1 MYKLL
6 LVDDERL
13 ILEGI
18 SQVVDWEKAGTELAG
33 TARNGLE
40 ALEKIEALAPDI
52 VITDISMPGLDG
64 LGLVERCSEKFP
76 AIKFI
81 MLTGY
86 KDFDYACTAM
96 QHGVKHYLLKP
107 CNEQQ
112 IHEALIELVK
122 ELDERKSRERFVTE
136 MKHRLTKVLPHVKEQ
151 FLKEWISNKTYGS
164 YDLDYYQELFGT
176 RLDDKSVRLILLH
189 LEGSFEY
196 EHLFALQ
203 NIAKDMLSEV
213 LLSTT
218 IGSHVLI
225 LLEQPEDGGQQAD
238 LLERIA
244 EVKEIF
250 HNFYKIHVT
259 IAVSDQGRMIH
270 SRSLYRQT
278 LQCLNHRFYLEEGSL
293 ITGSDIPADELSGKN
308 EIDLEEEQ
316 ICLLIKAGD
325 QNAVE
330 AELERLFGVLSE
342 QRFDINVTRSYVLQL
357 YSAMIRLCIPEE
369 RSTFTSG
376 LAELAELGN
385 LSSLKAFVKKE
396 AGRLTQMYDRH
407 FVTRQ
412 SSIVD
417 KMLRIIEEDYCNSEL
432 SLSSV
437 AAEMLYMN
445 PDYLGKI
452 FKKVTGE
459 KFSNYVTH
467 YRIGKASEHIIR
479 SGDVKVFEL
488 AELYGFGGNA
498 QYFSQVFKKVTG
510 RTPTD
515 FMKPQVNGTGE

>member
-18 SQVVDWEKAGTELAG
+18 SQVVDWAQAGTELAG
-33 TARNGLE
+33 TARNGIE
-40 ALEKIEALAPDI
+40 ALEQIERLRPDI

-64 LGLVERCSEKFP
+64 LGLVERCSVHYPGLKFV
-76 AIKFI
+76 

-86 KDFDYACTAM
+86 KDFDYACSAM
-96 QHGVKHYLLKP
+96 QHGVRHYLLKP

-112 IHEALIELVK
+112 IHEALTELVQ
-122 ELDERKSRERFVTE
+122 ELNELHSREQFMTE
-136 MKHRLTKVLPHVKEQ
+136 MKHRLTRVLPHVKAQ

-164 YDLDYYQELFGT
+164 RDLEFYQELFGIE
-176 RLDDKSVRLILLH
+176 LGSKNVRLILFR
-189 LEGSFEY
+189 LEESFEY

-203 NIAKDMLSEV
+203 NIAGDLLSEV

-218 IGSHVLI
+218 IGSQLLI
-225 LLEQPEDGGQQAD
+225 LLEQPEEADNQRD

-250 HNFYKIHVT
+250 FNFYNIHVT
-259 IAVSDQGRMIH
+259 IAVSDKGRMIH

-278 LQCLNHRFYLEEGSL
+278 LQCMNHRFYLEEGSL
-293 ITGSDIPADELSGKN
+293 ITGSDIPADELSVQS
-308 EIDLEEEQ
+308 EIDLGEEQ
-316 ICLLIKAGD
+316 ICLLVKAGD
-325 QNAVE
+325 QAAVQN
-330 AELERLFGVLSE
+330 ELERLFGVLAD

-357 YSAMIRLCIPEE
+357 YSAMIRLCSPDE
-369 RSTFTSG
+369 RSSFTSG
-376 LAELAELGN
+376 LAELAALGT
-385 LSSLKAFVKKE
+385 LGSLKAGVMRAAE
-396 AGRLTQMYDRH
+396 RLTAMYERH
-407 FVTRQ
+407 FVSRQ

-417 KMLRIIEEDYCNSEL
+417 AMLRIIEADYGNSEL
-432 SLSSV
+432 SLGSV

-459 KFSNYVTH
+459 KFSNYVTN
-467 YRIGKASEHIIR
+467 YRIGKASEHILH

-510 RTPTD
+510 KTPTD
-515 FMKPQVNGTGE
+515 FMKPQ

>member
-18 SQVVDWEKAGTELAG
+18 SQVVDWEQAGTELAG
-33 TARNGLE
+33 TARNG
-40 ALEKIEALAPDI
+40 IEALDKIELLSPDI

-64 LGLVERCSEKFP
+64 LGLVEQCSERYP
-76 AIKFI
+76 AIKFV

-86 KDFDYACTAM
+86 KDFDYACSAM

-112 IHEALIELVK
+112 IQEALTELVQ
-122 ELDERKSRERFVTE
+122 ELDERISREQFATE

-164 YDLDYYQELFGT
+164 RDLDYYQELFGIE
-176 RLDDKSVRLILLH
+176 LGGKSVRLILFR
-189 LEGSFEY
+189 LEESFEY

-203 NIAKDMLSEV
+203 NIAQDMLAEV

-218 IGSHVLI
+218 IGAQLLI
-225 LLEQPEDGGQQAD
+225 LLEQPEAADNQSD

-244 EVKEIF
+244 EVQEIF
-250 HNFYKIHVT
+250 FNFYKIHAT
-259 IAVSDQGRMIH
+259 IAVSDKGRMIH

-278 LQCLNHRFYLEEGSL
+278 LQCMNHRFYLEEGSL
-293 ITGSDIPADELSGKN
+293 ITGSDIPADELSGRN
-308 EIDLEEEQ
+308 EIELNEEQ
-316 ICLLIKAGD
+316 ICLLVKAGD
-325 QNAVE
+325 QVAVDN
-330 AELERLFGVLSE
+330 ELERLFGLLAD

-357 YSAMIRLCIPEE
+357 YSAMIRLCLPDE
-369 RSTFTSG
+369 RSSFTSG
-376 LAELAELGN
+376 LAELAELGT
-385 LSSLKAFVKKE
+385 LGSLKAYVMKAAE
-396 AGRLTQMYDRH
+396 RLTAMYDRH
-407 FVTRQ
+407 FMTRQ

-417 KMLRIIEEDYCNSEL
+417 KMLRIIEADYCNSEL
-432 SLSSV
+432 SLGSV

-459 KFSNYVTH
+459 KFSNYVAN

-510 RTPTD
+510 MTPTD
-515 FMKPQVNGTGE
+515 FMKPQ

>member
-40 ALEKIEALAPDI
+40 ALDKIAELHPDI
-52 VITDISMPGLDG
+52 VITDISMPGMDG
-64 LGLVERCSEKFP
+64 LKLVERCSELYPQVRFV
-76 AIKFI
+76 

-86 KDFDYACTAM
+86 KDFDYARSAM

-107 CNEQQ
+107 CNELQ
-112 IHEALIELVK
+112 IHEALVELVQ
-122 ELDERKSRERFVTE
+122 ELDELESREQFLSG
-136 MKHRLTKVLPHVKEQ
+136 MKQRLSKVLPQVKEH

-164 YDLDYYQELFGT
+164 RDLAYYQELFGIG
-176 RLDDKSVRLILLH
+176 LEDKLVRLILFR
-189 LEGSFEY
+189 LEDSYEY

-203 NIAKDMLSEV
+203 NIAQDMLHEV

-218 IGSHVLI
+218 IGNHLLI
-225 LLEQPEDGGQQAD
+225 LLEQPEGCGSQAA
-238 LLERIA
+238 LLERIS

-250 HNFYKIHVT
+250 YTFYKIHPT
-259 IAVSDQGRMIH
+259 IAVSDQGYMIH

-293 ITGSDIPADELSGKN
+293 ITGSDIPADELSVRN

-316 ICLLIKAGD
+316 ICQLIKAGD
-325 QNAVE
+325 FDRVE
-330 AELERLFGVLSE
+330 CELERLFGVLSAE
-342 QRFDINVTRSYVLQL
+342 RFDINVTRSYVLQL
-357 YSAMIRLCIPEE
+357 YSAMIRLCSPEE
-369 RSTFTSG
+369 RGAFTSG
-376 LAELAELGN
+376 LAELAELRTLG
-385 LSSLKAFVKKE
+385 SLKEYVK
-396 AGRLTQMYDRH
+396 AAAVRLTAMYERH
-407 FVTRQ
+407 FITRQ
-412 SSIVD
+412 STIVD
-417 KMLRIIEEDYCNSEL
+417 KMLHIIEADYCNSEL
-432 SLSSV
+432 SLGTV

-459 KFSNYVTH
+459 KFSNYVTN
-467 YRIGKASEHIIR
+467 YRIAKASEHILR

-510 RTPTD
+510 QTPTD
-515 FMKPQVNGTGE
+515 FMKPQTT

>member
-18 SQVVDWEKAGTELAG
+18 SKVMDWARAGTELAG
-33 TARNGLE
+33 TARNG
-40 ALEKIEALAPDI
+40 IEALKQIERLSPDI
-52 VITDISMPGLDG
+52 IITDISMPGLDG
-64 LGLVERCSEKFP
+64 LGLVEHCSVRYP
-76 AIKFI
+76 GIKFV

-86 KDFDYACTAM
+86 KDFDYACSAM
-96 QHGVKHYLLKP
+96 QHGVRHYLLKP

-112 IHEALIELVK
+112 IHEALTELVQ
-122 ELDERKSRERFVTE
+122 ELNERHSREQFITE
-136 MKHRLTKVLPHVKEQ
+136 TKHRLIKVLPHVKAQ

-164 YDLDYYQELFGT
+164 YDLDYYQELFGIE
-176 RLDDKSVRLILLH
+176 LGGKNVRLILFR
-189 LEGSFEY
+189 LEESFEY

-203 NIAKDMLSEV
+203 NIAGDMLSEV

-218 IGSHVLI
+218 IGSQLLI
-225 LLEQPEDGGQQAD
+225 LLEQTEDAGNQCD

-244 EVKEIF
+244 GVKETF
-250 HNFYKIHVT
+250 YNFYKIHAT
-259 IAVSDQGRMIH
+259 IAVSDKGRMIQ

-278 LQCLNHRFYLEEGSL
+278 LQCMNHRFYLEEGSL
-293 ITGSDIPADELSGKN
+293 ITGSDIPADELSVRH
-308 EIDLEEEQ
+308 EMDLGEEQ

-325 QNAVE
+325 QSSVKK
-330 AELERLFGVLSE
+330 ELERLFNELRD

-357 YSAMIRLCIPEE
+357 YSAMIRLCSPGE
-369 RSTFTSG
+369 RSRFTSG
-376 LAELAELGN
+376 LAELAELGT
-385 LSSLKAFVKKE
+385 LGSLKESVMKAAE
-396 AGRLTQMYDRH
+396 SLTAMYDRH
-407 FVTRQ
+407 FVSRQ

-417 KMLRIIEEDYCNSEL
+417 AMLRIIEADYGNSEL
-432 SLSSV
+432 SLGSV

-459 KFSNYVTH
+459 KFSNYVTN
-467 YRIGKASEHIIR
+467 YRIGKASEHILH

-510 RTPTD
+510 KTPTD
-515 FMKPQVNGTGE
+515 FMKPQ

>member
-18 SQVVDWEKAGTELAG
+18 SQVVDWEQAGTELVG
-33 TARNGLE
+33 TARNGIE
-40 ALEKIEALAPDI
+40 ALEQIERLSPDI
-52 VITDISMPGLDG
+52 IITDISMPGLDG
-64 LGLVERCSEKFP
+64 LGLVERCSERYPGLKFV
-76 AIKFI
+76 

-86 KDFDYACTAM
+86 KDFDYARSAM
-96 QHGVKHYLLKP
+96 QHGVRHYLLKP

-112 IHEALIELVK
+112 IHEALTELVHD
-122 ELDERKSRERFVTE
+122 LDEEGRREQFVIE
-136 MKHRLTKVLPHVKEQ
+136 MKHRFTKVLPHVKAQ

-164 YDLDYYQELFGT
+164 HDLSYYEELFGIE
-176 RLDDKSVRLILLH
+176 LGGKNVRLILFR
-189 LEGSFEY
+189 LEESCEY

-203 NIAKDMLSEV
+203 NIAEDMLSEV
-213 LLSTT
+213 LLCTT
-218 IGSHVLI
+218 IGTQLLV
-225 LLEQPEDGGQQAD
+225 LLEQPEDADNQHD

-244 EVKEIF
+244 GVKEIF
-250 HNFYKIHVT
+250 FNFYKIHVT
-259 IAVSDQGRMIH
+259 IAVSDKGRMIH

-278 LQCLNHRFYLEEGSL
+278 LQCMNHRFYLEEGSL
-293 ITGSDIPADELSGKN
+293 ITGSDIPADELSGQS
-308 EIDLEEEQ
+308 ELDLQEEQ

-325 QNAVE
+325 QSAVKN
-330 AELERLFGVLSE
+330 ELERLFSE
-342 QRFDINVTRSYVLQL
+342 LGDQRFDINVTRSYVLQL
-357 YSAMIRLCIPEE
+357 YSAMIRLCSPDE
-369 RSTFTSG
+369 RSSFTSG
-376 LAELAELGN
+376 LAELAELGT
-385 LSSLKAFVKKE
+385 LGSLKASVMRAAE
-396 AGRLTQMYDRH
+396 RLTAMYDRH

-417 KMLRIIEEDYCNSEL
+417 KMLRIIEADYPNSEL
-432 SLSSV
+432 SLGSV

-459 KFSNYVTH
+459 KFSNYVAN
-467 YRIGKASEHIIR
+467 YRIGKAAEHILS

-510 RTPTD
+510 MTPTD
-515 FMKPQVNGTGE
+515 FMKPQ

>member
-18 SQVVDWEKAGTELAG
+18 SQVVDWEKAGTVLAG
-33 TARNGLE
+33 TARNG
-40 ALEKIEALAPDI
+40 IEALAQMERLKPEI

-64 LGLVERCSEKFP
+64 LKLVEQCSVRFP
-76 AIKFI
+76 QVKFI

-86 KDFDYACTAM
+86 KDFDYACSAM

-107 CNEQQ
+107 CNERQ
-112 IHEALIELVK
+112 IHEALSELTLELGEIKRREQFVGDMK
-122 ELDERKSRERFVTE
+122 E
-136 MKHRLTKVLPHVKEQ
+136 RLKKVLPHVKAQ

-164 YDLDYYQELFGT
+164 RDLDYYQELFGLT
-176 RLDDKSVRLILLH
+176 LDDKSVRLILFR
-189 LEGSFEY
+189 LEDGCEY

-203 NIAKDMLSEV
+203 NIAQDMLHEV

-218 IGSHVLI
+218 IGNHLLI
-225 LLEQPEDGGQQAD
+225 LVEQPEDGSDQPG
-238 LLERIA
+238 LLERIS

-250 HNFYKIHVT
+250 NTFYKIYPT
-259 IAVSDQGRMIH
+259 IAVSDQGQMNH

-278 LQCLNHRFYLEEGSL
+278 LQCMNHRFYLEEGSL
-293 ITGSDIPADELSGKN
+293 ITGSDIPEDELSGRN
-308 EIDLEEEQ
+308 EIDLQEEQ

-325 QNAVE
+325 RHAVE
-330 AELERLFGVLSE
+330 SELDRLFGVLSAE
-342 QRFDINVTRSYVLQL
+342 RFDINVTRSYVLQL

-369 RSTFTSG
+369 RGAFTSG
-376 LAELAELGN
+376 LAELAELRTLG
-385 LSSLKAFVKKE
+385 SLKDYVKE
-396 AGRLTQMYDRH
+396 AACRLTAMYERH

-417 KMLRIIEEDYCNSEL
+417 KMLHIIETDYWNAEL
-432 SLSSV
+432 SLGSV
-437 AAEMLYMN
+437 AAKMLYMN

-452 FKKVTGE
+452 FKKITGE
-459 KFSNYVTH
+459 KFSNYVTN
-467 YRIGKASEHIIR
+467 YRITKASEHIIR

-488 AELYGFGGNA
+488 AEMFGFGGNA

-510 RTPTD
+510 QTPTD
-515 FMKPQVNGTGE
+515 FMKPQGS